1 MRCSVGSQPAARS
14 IAARAC
20 MLLVNKVKTK
30 RTSSPV
36 RLSAAGGR
44 EPSRDGVTEGKREK
58 AAAGLGSGEARKA
71 FIPCHQIGRNETKSE
86 SS

>member
-1 MRCSVGSQPAARS
+1 
-14 IAARAC
+14 

-36 RLSAAGGR
+36 RVGLSAEGR
-44 EPSRDGVTEGKREK
+44 EGAKPGWEEGECDGRKGKERNGEK
-58 AAAGLGSGEARKA
+58 AAAGLGRGEARKA

>member
-1 MRCSVGSQPAARS
+1 
-14 IAARAC
+14 

-30 RTSSPV
+30 RTSSPA
-36 RLSAAGGR
+36 SPPPEGAKPGWCDGR
-44 EPSRDGVTEGKREK
+44 EKRGEK

>member
-1 MRCSVGSQPAARS
+1 MSVGSQPAARS
-14 IAARAC
+14 IAGRAC

-44 EPSRDGVTEGKREK
+44 EPSRDGVTEGKREGEK